1 MKKRFRKVVL
11 LIMVAAISTN
21 FSSCIKNL
29 NQSNASEVAILLRE
43 KYGEEFIVH
52 SIGDRLASD
61 GANVLT
67 AYCSSKSKSNVIFEA
82 RMNSEKELVY
92 DNYPIKILCDQARG
106 LINNNLD
113 KTKNNY
119 YTTVSISKLIRDVDP
134 SNADISKV
142 IIENNGLLLTFDI
155 YICECIEADSL
166 YDEILSTFQYFYN
179 LDKTISIGAKVW
191 NLKGEHFTQCTNE
204 LSVAPDISETVLY
217 KMNPIGNVNF
227 ALIDGEPSIEK
238 INFTN
243 AVMGIS

>member
-1 MKKRFRKVVL
+1 MKKQIRKVVL
-11 LIMVAAISTN
+11 LVMVAAISMN

-29 NQSNASEVAILLRE
+29 DKSNASEVANLLNN
-43 KYGEEFIVH
+43 KYGEEFIIH

-67 AYCSSKSKSNVIFEA
+67 AYCSSKSRSNVVFEA

-92 DNYPIKILCDQARG
+92 DNYPIQILCNQACG
-106 LINNNLD
+106 FINNNLD
-113 KTKNNY
+113 KTKSDY
-119 YTTVSISKLIRDVDP
+119 YTTASISKLIRDVDP

-166 YDEILSTFQYFYN
+166 YGEILSTLQYFYN
-179 LDKTISIGAKVW
+179 LDKTILIGAQVW
-191 NLKGEHFTQCTNE
+191 NLKGEQFAQCKNE
-204 LSVAPDISETVLY
+204 LSVAPDISETVLE
-217 KMNPIGNVNF
+217 KMKPIGNVSF
-227 ALIDGEPSIEK
+227 SLVDGKPSIEK
-238 INFTN
+238 VSFTN

>member
-191 NLKGEHFTQCTNE
+191 NLNG
-204 LSVAPDISETVLY
+204 
-217 KMNPIGNVNF
+217 
-227 ALIDGEPSIEK
+227 
-238 INFTN
+238 
-243 AVMGIS
+243 